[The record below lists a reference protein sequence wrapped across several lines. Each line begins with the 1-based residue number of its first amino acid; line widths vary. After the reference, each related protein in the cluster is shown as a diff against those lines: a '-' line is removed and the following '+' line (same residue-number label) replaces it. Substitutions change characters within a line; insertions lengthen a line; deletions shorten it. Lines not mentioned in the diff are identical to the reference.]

1 MKSSARRKVRN
12 DNDLSPRERR
22 ELIARGEY
30 VEEEEEERG
39 KAPLFL
45 RMVAMGAMLVIVF
58 ACGYGLMSL
67 VFKWMDSRNI
77 ASPAN
82 LASTAQDTENLLA
95 AAKSADTA
103 AVSGTETVTLSIPDG
118 GAFATRDI
126 RCNSGVREDVMQ
138 QAVSAYMDALKESKQ
153 LDPAAQAKNIFQSG
167 DWLYL
172 NVNRSFIDSIKAL
185 DAEKA
190 TYIVTGLVRTLARN
204 FPPVNKVKFYVEGK
218 EIKDKKP
225 IDLTMPWSLK
235 GS

>member
-1 MKSSARRKVRN
+1 MKTSARRKVSI
-12 DNDLSPRERR
+12 DDDLSPREKR
-22 ELIARGEY
+22 ELRARGEY
-30 VEEEEEERG
+30 VEEEEESR

-58 ACGYGLMSL
+58 ACGYGIMSL

-77 ASPAN
+77 ESPAN
-82 LASTAQDTENLLA
+82 LASTGQEAENLLA
-95 AAKSADTA
+95 AAKSADTEA
-103 AVSGTETVTLSIPDG
+103 ANPGTETITLSIPDG
-118 GAFATRDI
+118 GTFATRDI
-126 RCNSGVREDVMQ
+126 RCNSGIREDIMQ

-153 LDPAAQAKNIFQSG
+153 LDPVAQTKNIFQSG

-172 NVNRSFIDSIKAL
+172 NVNQSFFDSIKTL
-185 DAEKA
+185 EAEKA
-190 TYIVTGLVRTLARN
+190 TFIITGLVRTMARN

-225 IDLTMPWSLK
+225 IDLTMPWSIK